1 MTTEPTR
8 AAERDHIRQ
17 FFFGHELATCR
28 LPAGP
33 VHSVL
38 PHLEVLRVSPGPHT
52 FGLWLYATLGA
63 CAVPNPAGT
72 GGLEFFL
79 LVQDSS
85 QAHADF
91 LAKAAYYHHGHC
103 LGVGHTYPIGEPFA
117 PGSSCDHILVSLPYP
132 FGPDFEHCPVPNGH
146 VHYLWLLPITA
157 SERAFK
163 ASQGLEALEVLFE
176 NSAFRYYDPLRLS
189 VV

>member
-1 MTTEPTR
+1 MSTDLTHE
-8 AAERDHIRQ
+8 AERSHIRE
-17 FFFGHELATCR
+17 FFLGHELVTCP
-28 LPAGP
+28 LPSGP
-33 VHSVL
+33 VQSAL

-52 FGLWLYATLGA
+52 FDLWLYATLGA
-63 CAVPNPAGT
+63 FTVPNQAGP

-79 LVQDSS
+79 LVPAAS
-85 QAHADF
+85 QAHADL
-91 LAKAAYYHHGHC
+91 LAKAAYYHHGHS

-117 PGSSCDHILVSLPYP
+117 PGSACDHILVSLPYP

-157 SERAFK
+157 SERAYK
-163 ASQGLEALEVLFE
+163 ASHGLEALEVLFE
-176 NSAFRYYDPLRLS
+176 SSSFRYYDPLRPS